1 MKRDNFLDEATEIE
15 DSADALNNSGER
27 LALRTIVLAL
37 VAHMALDHER
47 NGRGQAQAFVNSL
60 AETCANSIDGAQSN
74 SWSKERMDAVRER
87 ARENLNKLL
96 GSIELPKVR
105 GGN

>member
-1 MKRDNFLDEATEIE
+1 MKRDNFLEATDAE

-27 LALRTIVLAL
+27 LALKTVVLAL
-37 VAHMALDHER
+37 VAHMALDHEK

-60 AETCANSIDGAQSN
+60 AETCAKSIDGAQN
-74 SWSKERMDAVRER
+74 TSWSNDRMDAVRER

-96 GSIELPKVR
+96 GSIELPKIR